1 MARSCQ
7 LSIKYAGNLE
17 NRIPVDGMYVVKEK
31 WKVSDKPEC
40 RVLQVFGNLGT
51 GGAETWLM
59 AILRYLKEIESELPV
74 RISMHI
80 FITNGVRSDFDDE
93 AKSLGATLH
102 YSKFSRKN
110 LLGFVRDW
118 RRVLRQ
124 YDFHVVHDQQEN
136 TAGLHF
142 LMGFGYLPSIRIAH
156 LHNPLIH
163 LQSYSSSSLR
173 RATLWLG
180 KFWISKL
187 GTHILSTSRQL
198 ICEQGYFDSK
208 FNKLDRKAVY
218 CGFDTSRFLGDHD
231 SQFRS
236 LCDEFNWPENTRI
249 VLFVGRLHSTED
261 DHLNQKNPAFALDVA
276 RLCADK
282 NPNVRMLMVG
292 GGESVR
298 KRLEERVKSWGLA
311 DRILLVGQR
320 TDVPR
325 FMLGSH
331 LFLLSSIAEGL
342 GMVVVEAQAAGLPS
356 IVSDVTPRECTVV
369 DEMVEFLTL
378 NVGAEAWAAKILDMI
393 AMERPNS
400 IVANYAIRNSGFSIE
415 NSVKSLLECYTA
427 LSIPDVAR

>member
-1 MARSCQ
+1 MT
-7 LSIKYAGNLE
+7 
-17 NRIPVDGMYVVKEK
+17 VEK
-31 WKVSDKPEC
+31 IVPNKPEC

-59 AILRYLKEIESELPV
+59 AMLRYLKEIESELPV

-80 FITNGVRSDFDDE
+80 FITNGIRSDFDDE
-93 AKSLGATLH
+93 AVLLGATLH
-102 YSKFSRKN
+102 YSKYGRKN

-118 RRVLRQ
+118 RRVLRR
-124 YDFHVVHDQQEN
+124 YDFHVIHDQQEH

-142 LMGFGYLPSIRIAH
+142 LMGLGYLPPIRIAH

-163 LQSYSSSSLR
+163 LQIYSSSSLR
-173 RATLWLG
+173 RTTLFLG
-180 KFWISKL
+180 KFLISKL
-187 GTHILSTSRQL
+187 GTHVLGTSKQL
-198 ICEQGYFDSK
+198 ISEQGYFDSK

-231 SQFRS
+231 SNFQS

-249 VLFVGRLHSTED
+249 MLFVGRLNSAED
-261 DHLNQKNPAFALDVA
+261 DHLNQKNPVFALEVA
-276 RLCADK
+276 RLCVEKDHTI
-282 NPNVRMLMVG
+282 RLLMVG

-298 KRLEERVKSWGLA
+298 TRLEERVKSWGLA

-320 TDVPR
+320 IDVPR

-331 LFLLSSIAEGL
+331 LFLLTSIAEGL

-356 IVSDVTPRECTVV
+356 IVSDVTPRECAVV
-369 DEMVEFLTL
+369 DEMVEFLSL
-378 NVGAEAWAAKILDMI
+378 NAGAEAWAAKILDMI
-393 AMERPNS
+393 AMDRPNS

-415 NSVKSLLECYTA
+415 NSVRSLLECYTA

>member
-1 MARSCQ
+1 MTIEMR
-7 LSIKYAGNLE
+7 
-17 NRIPVDGMYVVKEK
+17 
-31 WKVSDKPEC
+31 VSNKPEC

-142 LMGFGYLPSIRIAH
+142 LMGLGYLPSIRIAH

-198 ICEQGYFDSK
+198 IGEQGYFDSK

-231 SQFRS
+231 SHFRS
-236 LCDEFNWPENTRI
+236 LCDEFNWPEDTRI
-249 VLFVGRLHSTED
+249 ILFVGRLNSTED
-261 DHLNQKNPAFALDVA
+261 DHLNQKNPAFALEVA
-276 RLCADK
+276 RICAEKD
-282 NPNVRMLMVG
+282 PTIRMLMVG

-298 KRLEERVKSWGLA
+298 KRLVDRVKSWGLA

-331 LFLLSSIAEGL
+331 LFLLTSIAEGL

-356 IVSDVTPRECTVV
+356 IVSDVTPKECAIEH
-369 DEMVEFLTL
+369 EMVAFLSL
-378 NVGAEAWAAKILDMI
+378 KEGPEAWSAMVLEMI
-393 AMERPNS
+393 NKSRIDSVTTNS
-400 IVANYAIRNSGFSIE
+400 IVRNSGFSIE
-415 NSVKSLLECYTA
+415 KSVEQLLEIYTQNCCSDNFKNFKSERA
-427 LSIPDVAR
+427 ISLE